1 MEPKN
6 IVKPHANNQNSQ
18 QSHQKCMKGV
28 NQVPWPQKKHT
39 ACKYLATFTNY
50 LHTNLMSLLTMELRS
65 FNELKETLSYMY
77 NLGCK
82 QKAFLY
88 QSGKPNSYNLCC
100 KQKKLCKF
108 PISLVSFDSCQVQW
122 LLERKLYKSNR
133 ICQVTCIVQKAPF
146 ILNYSVPAKKDE
158 KPFFQVLY

>member
-65 FNELKETLSYMY
+65 FNELKETLSY
-77 NLGCK
+77 
-82 QKAFLY
+82 
-88 QSGKPNSYNLCC
+88 
-100 KQKKLCKF
+100 
-108 PISLVSFDSCQVQW
+108 ITLVAS
-122 LLERKLYKSNR
+122 R
-133 ICQVTCIVQKAPF
+133 
-146 ILNYSVPAKKDE
+146 
-158 KPFFQVLY
+158 KPFCISQANLTHITFAASRKNFANSLFLLCPLIVAKCNGYQKGNFTRVIGFARLLVQFKRLLLY